1 MLDIETCNCSVNAQC
16 GEVSVLWMFN
26 WYQTGMH
33 MLSIVKYT
41 AYMIVCL
48 FDCQTC
54 CNCLIMKRTAAQCS
68 ISNEACCAFL
78 CSESY
83 MLHTL

>member
-16 GEVSVLWMFN
+16 GEVSMLWMFN

-48 FDCQTC
+48 
-54 CNCLIMKRTAAQCS
+54 IVKRAA
-68 ISNEACCAFL
+68 IA
-78 CSESY
+78 
-83 MLHTL
+83 